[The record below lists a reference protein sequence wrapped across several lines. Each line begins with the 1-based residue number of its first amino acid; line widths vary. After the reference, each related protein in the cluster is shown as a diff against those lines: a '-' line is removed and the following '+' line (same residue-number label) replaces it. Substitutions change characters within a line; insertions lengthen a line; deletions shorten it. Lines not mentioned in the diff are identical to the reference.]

1 MTVIARTHRYVRA
14 VLLPAS
20 AAPLLTAR
28 EALHSIWGGL
38 GLMLAV
44 LLLTRTIV
52 MPMSPEQPL
61 TLKLA
66 VSVLTAVGAIFAYR
80 MMAAGVRNRFVQLM
94 DEFIRAEDD
103 AQGAANRSQPD
114 DEE

>member
-1 MTVIARTHRYVRA
+1 MIARTHRYVQG

-20 AAPLLTAR
+20 AAPLLTVR
-28 EALHSIWGGL
+28 EALYSIWGGI

-52 MPMSPEQPL
+52 MPMSTEQPV
-61 TLKLA
+61 TLRLA
-66 VSVLTAVGAIFAYR
+66 ASVLVAVGAIFAYR
-80 MMAAGVRNRFVQLM
+80 MMAAGVRNRLGQVM

>member
-1 MTVIARTHRYVRA
+1 MSRYIRG

-20 AAPLLTAR
+20 TAPLLTVR
-28 EALHSIWGGL
+28 DALYSIWGGL

-61 TLKLA
+61 TLRLA
-66 VSVLTAVGAIFAYR
+66 VSVLIAVGASLPTA
-80 MMAAGVRNRFVQLM
+80 
-94 DEFIRAEDD
+94 
-103 AQGAANRSQPD
+103 
-114 DEE
+114 